1 MLTAEEFKGYCKGN
15 AVKYIWR
22 EDHKGANI
30 QDLKKAV
37 VYINWAIEQMENMW
51 DTLIMQKN
59 KKSDSKL
66 DKMMKSSKLSTVIK
80 KIFKKKRVKKRDNF
94 VNTKP

>member
-1 MLTAEEFKGYCKGN
+1 MSKVKNDPVNHPPHYLQGGLDCLDVLESMLTAEEFKGYCKGN

-37 VYINWAIEQMENMW
+37 FYLNRIIKKLENM
-51 DTLIMQKN
+51 
-59 KKSDSKL
+59 
-66 DKMMKSSKLSTVIK
+66 
-80 KIFKKKRVKKRDNF
+80 
-94 VNTKP
+94 